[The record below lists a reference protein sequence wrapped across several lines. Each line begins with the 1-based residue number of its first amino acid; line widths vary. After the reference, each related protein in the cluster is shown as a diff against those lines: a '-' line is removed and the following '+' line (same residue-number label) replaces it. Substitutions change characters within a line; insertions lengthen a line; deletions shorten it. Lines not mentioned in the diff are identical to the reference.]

1 MKGTVYTVLY
11 YKTNKND
18 ERSLLNVNLGNIGQM
33 EALKKLVINIPME
46 TGLMVRYE

>member
-18 ERSLLNVNLGNIGQM
+18 ERSLLNVNLGDIGQM
-33 EALKKLVINIPME
+33 ETFMKLVINIPME
-46 TGLMVRYE
+46 TG

>member
-18 ERSLLNVNLGNIGQM
+18 EQCLLHVNLGDIGQM
-33 EALKKLVINIPME
+33 ETFMKLVINIPME
-46 TGLMVRYE
+46 TG